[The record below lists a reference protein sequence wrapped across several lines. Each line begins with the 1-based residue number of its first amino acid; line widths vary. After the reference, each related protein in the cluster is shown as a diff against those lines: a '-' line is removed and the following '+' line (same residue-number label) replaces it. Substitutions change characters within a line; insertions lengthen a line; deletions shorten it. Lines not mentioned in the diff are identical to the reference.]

1 MVIQRGQSSSGLN
14 SPCEMSAMGLRK
26 GPNNNFLQGYSVW
39 QLFCLIFF
47 FLPITFSVQTFIL
60 FKEKVCLWL
69 NGAMHNRGQKVTACK
84 LFHLNSC
91 VPDTGTGQ

>member
-1 MVIQRGQSSSGLN
+1 MLIQRGQSRSGLN
-14 SPCEMSAMGLRK
+14 SPCEMSAMEIRK
-26 GPNNNFLQGYSVW
+26 GPNSIFLQGYSVW
-39 QLFCLIFF
+39 QLFRLVFF
-47 FLPITFSVQTFIL
+47 FHPITFSVQTFIL

-84 LFHLNSC
+84 LFHLNPY